1 MSPKLSTKHAQRP
14 ALCGEC
20 LMQLKQPTKE
30 AYIEHKH
37 YECKYH
43 GVRVWVHDERGN
55 PAVEIRPI
63 GG

>member
-1 MSPKLSTKHAQRP
+1 
-14 ALCGEC
+14 
-20 LMQLKQPTKE
+20 MQLKQPTKE